1 MPAGAFHRIVQTEE
15 DEVGESIL
23 IYSDRRAVVERFE
36 TIMAR
41 TSVVALTGPDEA
53 GAPA

>member
-15 DEVGESIL
+15 DEVGDSIL
-23 IYSDRRAVVERFE
+23 IYTDRRAVVERFE

-41 TSVVALTGPDEA
+41 TSVATPAPHPGQ